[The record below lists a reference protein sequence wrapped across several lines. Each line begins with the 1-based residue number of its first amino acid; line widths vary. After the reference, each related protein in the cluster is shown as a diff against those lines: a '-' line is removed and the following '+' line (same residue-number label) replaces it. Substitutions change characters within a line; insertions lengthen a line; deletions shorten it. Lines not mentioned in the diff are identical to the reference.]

1 MCVSCEGRESDN
13 IISDITM
20 KEKKGNVQ
28 SDKVMFL
35 SVSKYNLPILAD
47 TRLLL
52 DVREL
57 SAVSN
62 FVTDNRQS
70 FKLMKKIRRRKSNLP
85 LFNKTYQSQSKH
97 ALTRDD
103 SVSITHLFVMFNVG
117 FLFLMIFIMHRNQFQ
132 E

>member
-13 IISDITM
+13 ILSDITI
-20 KEKKGNVQ
+20 KEKKGNVP

-62 FVTDNRQS
+62 FVTDNRKS
-70 FKLMKKIRRRKSNLP
+70 LKLVKKIRRRKSNLP
-85 LFNKTYQSQSKH
+85 LLNTTHQIQSKH
-97 ALTRDD
+97 APTQDN
-103 SVSITHLFVMFNVG
+103 SVSIIHLFVMFNVVSFCFP
-117 FLFLMIFIMHRNQFQ
+117 FL
-132 E
+132 